1 MRNGCA
7 FLAGVLLAVVAWRQ
21 AQADGCFVW
30 RRGADLNEPS
40 QKAVLLWRGGRETL
54 VLQVKYEGPAEDF
67 AWIVPL
73 PARPEVTAIKPK
85 KAPFEELSLY
95 TQRRRKWG
103 YRGAGRPAAEGLDAV
118 QVLERKIVGVYDVAV
133 LAAADPKALSDW
145 LNRNGYAFPPHR
157 TDVLEHY
164 TKKKWVY
171 VAMRIDR
178 KALGTDRVKKLRVGE
193 LQPIRFIFP
202 AKEMVYPLR
211 ISSVNAGR
219 TEVLLYVLGDTPM
232 VIKGN
237 VRRPGFSI
245 KQNMPPSFAGSGR
258 FSDPRY
264 GTYRKATGRELPLTW
279 EALQQPQNT
288 ALHLCKYR
296 AVYKTEEMTADLAF
310 APFDPLPYWKEKR
323 RQAKAA
329 GSVWEER
336 GALLVLAKHDPDL
349 MERLLSSD
357 DVEVRIA
364 LAQDRG
370 MAADVL
376 DRLASDT
383 DKRVRRA
390 AAGNPATPAAALRR
404 LTVDK
409 DPGVR
414 RALAAM
420 ASSSRS
426 GIPDDIRW
434 RLIGDA
440 DRRVWVTTL
449 RLSGAMSE
457 ERMKKAIR
465 EGSEHERMRAA
476 NGRKVPAALLLLL
489 ADDESEHVR
498 FRVARHP
505 DAPAGVLRDLA
516 EDPDADVRCMAAL
529 NRHTPDEALAKLA
542 KDRDPRVS
550 KWAEFR
556 LARDDQEA
564 QEAGAGPRARSM

>member
-103 YRGAGRPAAEGLDAV
+103 YRGAGRPAAQGLDAV
-118 QVLERKIVGVYDVAV
+118 QVLERKVVGVYDVAV

-178 KALGTDRVKKLRVGE
+178 EALGTDRVKKLRVGE
-193 LQPIRFIFP
+193 LQPIRFLFP

-232 VIKGN
+232 VVKGKAAA
-237 VRRPGFSI
+237 RPGLSI
-245 KQNMPPSFAGSGR
+245 ENNMPPASARTIPYFA
-258 FSDPRY
+258 DPRY

-279 EALQQPQNT
+279 EALQQPRDT

-296 AVYKTEEMTADLAF
+296 AIYKPEEMTDDLVF
-310 APFDPLPYWKEKR
+310 IPLP
-323 RQAKAA
+323 A
-329 GSVWEER
+329 
-336 GALLVLAKHDPDL
+336 P
-349 MERLLSSD
+349 
-357 DVEVRIA
+357 
-364 LAQDRG
+364 
-370 MAADVL
+370 
-376 DRLASDT
+376 
-383 DKRVRRA
+383 
-390 AAGNPATPAAALRR
+390 LR
-404 LTVDK
+404 
-409 DPGVR
+409 
-414 RALAAM
+414 
-420 ASSSRS
+420 
-426 GIPDDIRW
+426 
-434 RLIGDA
+434 
-440 DRRVWVTTL
+440 
-449 RLSGAMSE
+449 
-457 ERMKKAIR
+457 
-465 EGSEHERMRAA
+465 
-476 NGRKVPAALLLLL
+476 
-489 ADDESEHVR
+489 
-498 FRVARHP
+498 
-505 DAPAGVLRDLA
+505 
-516 EDPDADVRCMAAL
+516 
-529 NRHTPDEALAKLA
+529 
-542 KDRDPRVS
+542 
-550 KWAEFR
+550 
-556 LARDDQEA
+556 
-564 QEAGAGPRARSM
+564 